1 MGSIHGDSCDPEI
14 ERALE
19 RVLASEDLRMHM
31 RSRGLTAAQRL
42 TWDEAGRQMMEVI
55 RKVSEQ

>member
-1 MGSIHGDSCDPEI
+1 MGSIYIDSCDPEI

-31 RSRGLTAAQRL
+31 RSRGLAAAQRL
-42 TWDEAGRQMMEVI
+42 TWDDAGLQMMDVI
-55 RKVSEQ
+55 RKVSGQ